1 MCQKH
6 LIALIITKITL
17 IFARKRDENR
27 RYEVNYAENHA

>member
-17 IFARKRDENR
+17 IFAKNKEMKIKDIM
-27 RYEVNYAENHA
+27 